1 MLSRVTSAMAL
12 GLDFNPLLSSILPSI
27 VVMFIAIILLLNNL
41 LDSQMTQ
48 ANLKTVKQKLK
59 IPNRFDVILLNDDYT
74 SMEFVVDVLRR
85 FFNKEFQAAE
95 AIMLKIH
102 IDGEAVCGSYSYDVA
117 QTKVK
122 QVIGYSRDNDQPLM
136 AVLRELGI

>member
-1 MLSRVTSAMAL
+1 MS
-12 GLDFNPLLSSILPSI
+12 
-27 VVMFIAIILLLNNL
+27 
-41 LDSQMTQ
+41 Q

-85 FFNKEFQAAE
+85 FFQKEFLAAE

-102 IDGEAVCGSYSYDVA
+102 IDGEAVCGTYSYDVA
-117 QTKVK
+117 QTKVS
-122 QVIGYSRDNDQPLM
+122 QVIKYSRKNDQPLM
-136 AVLRELGI
+136 SVLREVIL

>member
-1 MLSRVTSAMAL
+1 MIQ
-12 GLDFNPLLSSILPSI
+12 D
-27 VVMFIAIILLLNNL
+27 
-41 LDSQMTQ
+41 
-48 ANLKTVKQKLK
+48 NLKTVKQKLK

-85 FFNKEFQAAE
+85 FFHKEFQAAE

-102 IDGEAVCGSYSYDVA
+102 IDGEAVCGSYSYDIA

-122 QVIGYSRDNDQPLM
+122 QVIGYSRENDQPLM

>member
-1 MLSRVTSAMAL
+1 MS
-12 GLDFNPLLSSILPSI
+12 
-27 VVMFIAIILLLNNL
+27 
-41 LDSQMTQ
+41 Q
-48 ANLKTVKQKLK
+48 ANSKTVKQKLK
-59 IPNRFDVILLNDDYT
+59 IPNRFEVILLNDDYT

-85 FFNKEFQAAE
+85 FFHKEFQAAE

-122 QVIGYSRDNDQPLM
+122 QVIGYSRENDQPLM
-136 AVLRELGI
+136 AVLRELSI

>member
-1 MLSRVTSAMAL
+1 MS
-12 GLDFNPLLSSILPSI
+12 
-27 VVMFIAIILLLNNL
+27 
-41 LDSQMTQ
+41 Q

-85 FFNKEFQAAE
+85 FFQKEFLAAE

-102 IDGEAVCGSYSYDVA
+102 IDGEAVCGTYSYDVA
-117 QTKVK
+117 QTKVS
-122 QVIGYSRDNDQPLM
+122 QVIEYSRKNDQPLM
-136 AVLRELGI
+136 SVLREVNL